1 MSPGQ
6 TFRRS
11 WWALLIPALVAALL
25 AGCGSSGS
33 SADSGVVPRTM
44 PPVGVRTFAHPT
56 CGRPSYAYPVGSSPI
71 VFNDLDVGWLGEQ
84 IWSMDA
90 TGRRVRL
97 VTFTPRCRDIG
108 PAWSPDGRWL
118 AFESDRAPGKG
129 NSDIYLLDGH
139 GRHLHDLTPDP
150 DPDSDPAWSP
160 SGEEI
165 AFLRPNPRACHPS
178 PKPEPGVIVTCGDAN
193 AESVMVVDVNS
204 GRVRTVGY
212 TGSTTGE
219 RPTWSRDGRWI
230 LDWNGT
236 KEGLYLIRADG
247 HGSRLLK
254 RGRFANPA
262 FSPDS
267 KRIAAACSPRDPL
280 GLSTSIC
287 VMRSDGSGLR
297 AITPVR
303 GTMSV
308 VADFDPAWSPSGRR
322 VLFARCNGQTQSI
335 WLANADG
342 TNAKRLHSTRIGGCA
357 DEADSRPSWRP

>member
-1 MSPGQ
+1 VL
-6 TFRRS
+6 
-11 WWALLIPALVAALL
+11 APAFVAASM
-25 AGCGSSGS
+25 AGCGGSGS
-33 SADSGVVPRTM
+33 TADGEVVPRAL
-44 PPVGVRTFAHPT
+44 PRVGIRTPASPT
-56 CGRPSYAYPVGSSPI
+56 CGRPSYAYPIGSSPI
-71 VFNDLDVGWLGEQ
+71 LFNDLDVGWLGEQ

-108 PAWSPDGRWL
+108 PAWSPDGRWF
-118 AFESDRAPGKG
+118 AFESERAPGRG
-129 NSDIYLLDGH
+129 NSDIYLLDAH
-139 GRHLHDLTPDP
+139 GRHLRDLTPDP

-160 SGEEI
+160 NGEKI
-165 AFLRPNPRACHPS
+165 SFLRPNRRACRPS
-178 PKPEPGVIVTCGDAN
+178 SKPEPGVIVACGDPN
-193 AESVMVVDVNS
+193 AEAVMVADVSS
-204 GRVRTVGY
+204 GRARTVGY
-212 TGSTTGE
+212 TGSTIGE
-219 RPTWSRDGRWI
+219 RPTWSSDGRWI

-236 KEGLYLIRADG
+236 EEALYLLRADG

-262 FSPDS
+262 FSPDG

-287 VMRSDGSGLR
+287 VMNGDGSGLR

-308 VADFDPAWSPSGRR
+308 VADFDPAWSPNARR
-322 VLFARCNGQTQSI
+322 ILFARCDGQTRSI
-335 WLANADG
+335 WSANADG
-342 TNAKRLHSTRIGGCA
+342 TGAKRLTSSRIGGCA